1 METDRTTAPG
11 EAAQRQ
17 EDPGPGRGDPVTT
30 SRGAEAGRG
39 DPRRRLGALG
49 ERLAREHLEARGF
62 EIIDA
67 NFRTRVGEL
76 DVVARNERFLV
87 FCEVK
92 TRIRRGQRGALGPFA
107 AIGPRKQ
114 RRVRM
119 MAREWFAARA
129 PTGPR
134 PPEIRFDAIGV
145 ELAPSGRLV
154 ELEHL
159 EGAF

>member
-1 METDRTTAPG
+1 METDQTAPAG
-11 EAAQRQ
+11 EAGQREDAQPADV
-17 EDPGPGRGDPVTT
+17 DPTT
-30 SRGAEAGRG
+30 RPRGAEAGRV

-62 EIIDA
+62 EIIDV
-67 NFRTRVGEL
+67 NFRTRLGEL

-107 AIGPRKQ
+107 AIGFRKQ

-119 MAREWFAARA
+119 MARQWLAARA
-129 PTGPR
+129 ITGPR

-159 EGAF
+159 EDAF

>member
-1 METDRTTAPG
+1 MDTDRTSTFG
-11 EAAQRQ
+11 EAAPRR
-17 EDPGPGRGDPVTT
+17 EVAG
-30 SRGAEAGRG
+30 AGRG
-39 DPRRRLGALG
+39 EPTTTPRAAEVRRADPRQRLGALG

-62 EIIDA
+62 EILDA
-67 NFRTRVGEL
+67 NFRTRLGEL
-76 DVVARNERFLV
+76 DVVARNGRFLV

-92 TRIRRGQRGALGPFA
+92 TRIRRGERGALGPFA
-107 AIGPRKQ
+107 SIGSRKR

-119 MAREWFAARA
+119 MAREWLAARKI
-129 PTGPR
+129 TGPR

-159 EGAF
+159 EDAF